1 MPSYMLTECTLAM
14 SVFDG
19 VRPSPP
25 DSRALSHRHRN
36 PVPQRPLAVPTSD
49 LLWPGLVRRLWIC
62 LPWTGPV
69 CVLLRGSFPPS
80 PVVFRGP
87 VERFVSSGPCV
98 CAGGLDVT
106 PQAPRVPSAVHR
118 RRHLLGSVLLLVLRV
133 WGLHVLCVTH
143 VSSPSSRRTPVCPLP
158 SRGVSGLPSGV
169 GDGAQVPRSGVAQ
182 AGVAVS
188 LQEA

>member
-49 LLWPGLVRRLWIC
+49 LLWPGLVQRLWIC

-106 PQAPRVPSAVHR
+106 PQAPPCPFCCAQTPSPAGLCPASRAPCVGPACPVCHSR
-118 RRHLLGSVLLLVLRV
+118 EQPEQSEDSSV
-133 WGLHVLCVTH
+133 
-143 VSSPSSRRTPVCPLP
+143 SPSF
-158 SRGVSGLPSGV
+158 SGCV
-169 GDGAQVPRSGVAQ
+169 WAAFRSG
-182 AGVAVS
+182 
-188 LQEA
+188 